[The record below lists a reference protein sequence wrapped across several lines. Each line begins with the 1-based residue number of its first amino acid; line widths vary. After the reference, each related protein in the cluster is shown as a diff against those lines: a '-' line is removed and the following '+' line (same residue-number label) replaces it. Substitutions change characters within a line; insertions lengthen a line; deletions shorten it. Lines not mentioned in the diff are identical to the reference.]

1 MAKEVKN
8 EALEASENEAKNDAL
23 EASEAVKKEIEELL
37 AAAKEVAAGIIE
49 DAKKEAAVIRNG
61 MSETTC
67 PAISEDVKAAI
78 ARGEELVEVTLF
90 RDNGKY
96 SDDVYVSVNGENCII
111 KRGEPVMIK
120 RKFKEVLDN
129 SAKQDRT
136 AADMQRELSDEYKK
150 KTESL
155 GI

>member
-1 MAKEVKN
+1 MAREVKN
-8 EALEASENEAKNDAL
+8 EALEASENEAKVD
-23 EASEAVKKEIEELL
+23 AVKKEIEELL

-61 MSETTC
+61 MSTTC

-78 ARGEELVEVTLF
+78 ARGEELVETTLF

-129 SAKQDRT
+129 SAKQDMT
-136 AADMQRELSDEYKK
+136 AADMQKELSDEYKK

>member
-8 EALEASENEAKNDAL
+8 EALEASEKEAKVD
-23 EASEAVKKEIEELL
+23 AVKKEIEELL
-37 AAAKEVAAGIIE
+37 ATAKEVAAGIIE
-49 DAKKEAAVIRNG
+49 DAKKEAEAIRNG
-61 MSETTC
+61 KHEAAS

-136 AADMQRELSDEYKK
+136 AADMQKELSDEYAK
-150 KTESL
+150 KTKDL
-155 GI
+155 GV

>member
-8 EALEASENEAKNDAL
+8 EALEASEKEAKVD
-23 EASEAVKKEIEELL
+23 AVKKEIEELL

-49 DAKKEAAVIRNG
+49 DAKKEAESIRKGIPAV
-61 MSETTC
+61 SD
-67 PAISEDVKAAI
+67 AVSEDVKAAI